1 MIPTYRKP
9 YEGLF
14 KFHKLIPFSL
24 RKSSTRLSLLI
35 WCSIRLKAVHHKCV
49 FHVEISIKENYL
61 KNYVV
66 PIFDFAIMKTLMDI
80 VLGFGKRK
88 TTWYGVI
95 SYKYYPLVTSVQS
108 WGSLVPMFPWCS
120 WCWEM
125 SSKFNINNLI
135 MIITKITTIITTTT
149 MISPWRPYDAA
160 LTSTD
165 PEPHEASSARLPD
178 GIF

>member
-24 RKSSTRLSLLI
+24 RKSSIHSPFAANLMLI
-35 WCSIRLKAVHHKCV
+35 STKAVRHKRV

-66 PIFDFAIMKTLMDI
+66 PIFDFAIIKTLMDI

-88 TTWYGVI
+88 TT
-95 SYKYYPLVTSVQS
+95 
-108 WGSLVPMFPWCS
+108 
-120 WCWEM
+120 
-125 SSKFNINNLI
+125 
-135 MIITKITTIITTTT
+135 
-149 MISPWRPYDAA
+149 
-160 LTSTD
+160 
-165 PEPHEASSARLPD
+165 
-178 GIF
+178 